1 MTAFRAWLETL
12 ADAGA
17 LVPAT
22 TVLARLGEDG
32 DVDIATSV
40 SASDHLSDLTVDA
53 VASALHRSPST
64 IRGLLGAGAFPNAFK
79 LNGKSWLIPGSDL
92 KSYIDAQRPRPIA
105 DIPAPQGR
113 NPQPDLGSWRSHN
126 REVS

>member
-64 IRGLLGAGAFPNAFK
+64 IRGLLCAGAFPNAFK
-79 LNGKSWLIPGSDL
+79 LNGKSWLIPRSDL
-92 KSYIDAQRPRPIA
+92 KSYIDAQRPRPIGE
-105 DIPAPQGR
+105 IPAPKGR
-113 NPQPDLGSWRSHN
+113 STQPDLGSWRSHY

>member
-64 IRGLLGAGAFPNAFK
+64 IRGLLCAGAFPNAFK
-79 LNGKSWLIPGSDL
+79 LNGKSWLIPRSDL
-92 KSYIDAQRPRPIA
+92 KSYIDAQRPRPIG
-105 DIPAPQGR
+105 DIPAPKGR
-113 NPQPDLGSWRSHN
+113 NTQPDLGSWRSHY

>member
-22 TVLARLGEDG
+22 TVLARLSEHGSV
-32 DVDIATSV
+32 DVEAGVIKP
-40 SASDHLSDLTVDA
+40 DHLSDLTVEA
-53 VASALHRSPST
+53 VAAVLHRSPST

-79 LNGKSWLIPGSDL
+79 LNGKSWLIPQSDL
-92 KSYIDAQRPRPIA
+92 AAYLDAQRPRPISEVPTPQHRKTEA
-105 DIPAPQGR
+105 DLA
-113 NPQPDLGSWRSHN
+113 SWRKHY
-126 REVS
+126 RQVS

>member
-32 DVDIATSV
+32 EIDSVTSTH
-40 SASDHLSDLTVDA
+40 ASDHLSDLTVEA
-53 VASALHRSPST
+53 VAAALHRSPST
-64 IRGLLGAGAFPNAFK
+64 IRGLLCAGAFPNAFK
-79 LNGKSWLIPGSDL
+79 LNGKSWLIPRSDL
-92 KSYIDAQRPRPIA
+92 MAYVDAQRPQPTS
-105 DIPAPQGR
+105 DSPASR
-113 NPQPDLGSWRSHN
+113 RRRTEPDLASWRRHYRGS
-126 REVS
+126 

>member
-1 MTAFRAWLETL
+1 ETAVTAFRAWLETL

-32 DVDIATSV
+32 DVEVATSV

-64 IRGLLGAGAFPNAFK
+64 IRGLLCAGVFPNAFK
-79 LNGKSWLIPGSDL
+79 LNGKSWLVPRADL
-92 KSYIDAQRPRPIA
+92 MAYVDAQRPRHTSE
-105 DIPAPQGR
+105 IPAPAPRQAA
-113 NPQPDLGSWRSHN
+113 P
-126 REVS
+126 